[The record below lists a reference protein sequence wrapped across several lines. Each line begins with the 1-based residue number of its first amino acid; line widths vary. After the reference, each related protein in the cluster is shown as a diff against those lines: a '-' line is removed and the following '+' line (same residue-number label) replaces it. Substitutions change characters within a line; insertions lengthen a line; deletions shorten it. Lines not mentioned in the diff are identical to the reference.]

1 MDEPRSIESELKI
14 PVASLE
20 PVRDRLR
27 ACDAEQIQV
36 RARECN
42 TLFDDSSGSLSG
54 LGQVLR
60 LRSFAGRWILTF
72 KGAAR
77 YQGRIKQRE
86 ELEVGID
93 SGEALDTILR
103 RIGLR
108 PLIRYE
114 KDRELWRLSGVEVA
128 LDHTPMGDFVELEG
142 TSEHLATVAEQIG
155 LDPAAAVR
163 GSYISLWTRYR
174 QQHQLPFDMTFEDE

>member
-1 MDEPRSIESELKI
+1 MDNAIESELKI

-20 PVRDRLR
+20 PVRSRLS
-27 ACDAEQIQV
+27 ACGAEQIEA
-36 RARECN
+36 RSRECN
-42 TLFDDSSGSLSG
+42 TLFDDSSGSLAG
-54 LGQVLR
+54 AGQVLR

-86 ELEVGID
+86 ELEVGIE
-93 SGEALDTILR
+93 SGETLDTILR
-103 RIGLR
+103 RIGLS
-108 PLIRYE
+108 PMIRYE
-114 KDRELWRLSGVEVA
+114 KDREVWRLSMVEVA

-142 TSEHLATVAEQIG
+142 STEQLATVAEQIG

-163 GSYISLWTRYR
+163 GSYVSLWTRFR
-174 QQHQLPFDMTFEDE
+174 QQRQLPFDMTFEDE